1 MSYKG
6 IDVSHYDGNIN
17 WRIVKEHIDFAILR
31 LGWIGNTHHELDT
44 KFEIYYNEC
53 KREGIPIGIYVYNYC
68 NTPERAKIGANWAV
82 SQLKGKHID
91 LPVYIDME
99 DRSLEHL
106 GRKTLTDICIAFNK
120 VIQDAGYWA
129 GVYANLNWYT
139 NYLNK
144 DIIKERYT
152 TWIADYG
159 VSEDRFEGQY
169 DMLQYSETGRV
180 PGISSNVDMNIMYR
194 DLINEIKG
202 SGTDPDPD
210 PGTDKKTIEE
220 LAKEVIAGQWG
231 DGEER
236 KTRLTNA
243 GYDYEAVQ
251 AKVNEILQS
260 TDRKT
265 VEELAKEVIA
275 GQWGNGEERKTR
287 LTNAGYD
294 YEAVQAKVNE
304 ILQSTDRK
312 TVEELAKE
320 VIAGQWGNGEE
331 RKTRLTNA
339 GYDYAAV
346 QAKVNE
352 MLEENT
358 STTNYYKAVS
368 STYNSIVE
376 ALNSIGV
383 DSSFNNRKQIA
394 IKNGIND
401 YTGTAEQNI
410 ELLNKLK
417 DGKLIEI

>member
-294 YEAVQAKVNE
+294 Y
-304 ILQSTDRK
+304 
-312 TVEELAKE
+312 
-320 VIAGQWGNGEE
+320 
-331 RKTRLTNA
+331 
-339 GYDYAAV
+339 AAV

>member
-1 MSYKG
+1 M
-6 IDVSHYDGNIN
+6 
-17 WRIVKEHIDFAILR
+17 R

-294 YEAVQAKVNE
+294 Y
-304 ILQSTDRK
+304 
-312 TVEELAKE
+312 
-320 VIAGQWGNGEE
+320 
-331 RKTRLTNA
+331 
-339 GYDYAAV
+339 AAV

>member
-294 YEAVQAKVNE
+294 Y
-304 ILQSTDRK
+304 
-312 TVEELAKE
+312 
-320 VIAGQWGNGEE
+320 
-331 RKTRLTNA
+331 
-339 GYDYAAV
+339 AAV

-417 DGKLIEI
+417 DGKLIDI

>member
-1 MSYKG
+1 MSKKETFWGEVGKKVPMDKVYDDVLHPALSEVGHALQGTVRVCLAPISVMVWSYYK
-6 IDVSHYDGNIN
+6 IAAYLDEAIPRYFEERKILKDKIVSPDP
-17 WRIVKEHIDFAILR
+17 AIAVPTIEALR
-31 LGWIGNTHHELDT
+31 
-44 KFEIYYNEC
+44 
-53 KREGIPIGIYVYNYC
+53 
-68 NTPERAKIGANWAV
+68 
-82 SQLKGKHID
+82 
-91 LPVYIDME
+91 
-99 DRSLEHL
+99 
-106 GRKTLTDICIAFNK
+106 
-120 VIQDAGYWA
+120 
-129 GVYANLNWYT
+129 YA
-139 NYLNK
+139 NK

-243 GYDYEAVQ
+243 GYDYA
-251 AKVNEILQS
+251 
-260 TDRKT
+260 
-265 VEELAKEVIA
+265 
-275 GQWGNGEERKTR
+275 
-287 LTNAGYD
+287 
-294 YEAVQAKVNE
+294 AVQAKVNE

>member
-304 ILQSTDRK
+304 
-312 TVEELAKE
+312 
-320 VIAGQWGNGEE
+320 
-331 RKTRLTNA
+331 
-339 GYDYAAV
+339 
-346 QAKVNE
+346 